1 MHFWRDP
8 VPKLIKNLVAC
19 PDCDLLQSIPV
30 LPAGGKALCPRCGH
44 TIGCNK
50 PDSLNRTLALTVAAA
65 IVLVIANVTPLM
77 GLSAVGRHA
86 STTILGGGLKVW
98 FNGQEITAM
107 LVAFCTIIAPTL
119 YIASMLTLLLAV
131 RRRPAPSWA
140 GALLRAS
147 KFNHPWA
154 MVEVMMLGILVAL
167 IKIADLA
174 TVVPGIGMF
183 AVGALIILFA
193 AISVNFDPSE
203 VWSRIRW
210 ADGKYPQVSASK
222 EHLNLEMTG
231 Q

>member
-1 MHFWRDP
+1 MTED
-8 VPKLIKNLVAC
+8 IIAC
-19 PDCDLLQSIPV
+19 PDCDLLQRIPEI
-30 LPAGGKALCPRCGH
+30 PPGGKACCLRCGH
-44 TIGCNK
+44 IIAQNK
-50 PDSLNRTLALTVAAA
+50 PDSLGRTLALTFAAA

-98 FNGQEITAM
+98 LQGEEITAM
-107 LVAFCTIIAPTL
+107 LVAFCTVVAPAT
-119 YIASMLTLLLAV
+119 YIACMLTLLLAV
-131 RRRPAPSWA
+131 KRRPAPSWV
-140 GALLRAS
+140 GILLRAS
-147 KFNHPWA
+147 KFNYPWA

-174 TVVPGIGMF
+174 TVVPGIGMY

-193 AISVNFDPSE
+193 GISVNFDPNE
-203 VWSRIRW
+203 VWNRIRW

-222 EHLNLEMTG
+222 EHLNPEMTG